1 MFETT
6 LSYQKIG
13 YATPGGVFMPMPERG
28 ISKKNEVIHEGD
40 IVNAVESYAQVLRH
54 TEEKLLFKD
63 FLLIHL
69 NDNYFKESYPKGFYI
84 EDKDS
89 LKELI
94 RKSIPDDVKG
104 KYWDINENEGVSYVK
119 DFPIMR
125 SERITSLIS
134 RAKDLEEILVF
145 QEQMEESREPAP
157 IDPREVELIEEYI
170 KSYSVEEAIGKF
182 GEYKVTEV
190 LPDELL

>member
-104 KYWDINENEGVSYVK
+104 KHWDINENEGVSYVK

>member
-1 MFETT
+1 M
-6 LSYQKIG
+6 II
-13 YATPGGVFMPMPERG
+13 PMPERG

-104 KYWDINENEGVSYVK
+104 KYRDINENEGVSYVK

>member
-1 MFETT
+1 MFETKF
-6 LSYQKIG
+6 SYQKSG
-13 YATPGGVFMPMPERG
+13 YASPGGMIIPMPERG

-104 KYWDINENEGVSYVK
+104 KYRDINENEGVSYVK

-170 KSYSVEEAIGKF
+170 KSYSVEEAKGKF